1 MKTYDKSGVAGAII
15 LPEALQRLVD
25 FTPDHE
31 LLLAEKLCFHL
42 FVWPNEL
49 CWMDSSAFRLDASG
63 EPIGLNVGRDLLN
76 PRSRVIPIDPP
87 HRAVF
92 RTLLPRSGPLF
103 HGPDPFARL
112 QRLGSNLQIK
122 LSQCLALR
130 SVMTYARC
138 AGLSAN
144 EITARACVRPRPLAG
159 QLLSPGARAR
169 AEEYFAV
176 DFHLSRSALRPRYCG
191 PDAVPR
197 QLIWLA
203 PKDAGC
209 THDPGPFKT
218 IHWGSDSPG
227 CALTNDGSGQCGGV
241 WAGIGPGGDPGM
253 QHPGTGSNSQELHL
267 RNPCGSMGFLLFPV
281 FAEKNGVATTRHRNM
296 EAPGETARHR
306 PLPRLAIASQCV

>member
-1 MKTYDKSGVAGAII
+1 MRTPRLKQPCQRDVSSIAITAICEIESFMMKTYDKSGVAGAII

-87 HRAVF
+87 HRAVLPDAAAPVRPAF
-92 RTLLPRSGPLF
+92 PWPRSV
-103 HGPDPFARL
+103 
-112 QRLGSNLQIK
+112 
-122 LSQCLALR
+122 R
-130 SVMTYARC
+130 SVATVELEPSNKTFAVSRP
-138 AGLSAN
+138 ALSHDL
-144 EITARACVRPRPLAG
+144 CPMCRPLG
-159 QLLSPGARAR
+159 QRDHRQGLREASSPRGPIVKPGGASP

-197 QLIWLA
+197 QLIRLA
-203 PKDAGC
+203 PKEAG
-209 THDPGPFKT
+209 
-218 IHWGSDSPG
+218 
-227 CALTNDGSGQCGGV
+227 
-241 WAGIGPGGDPGM
+241 
-253 QHPGTGSNSQELHL
+253 
-267 RNPCGSMGFLLFPV
+267 
-281 FAEKNGVATTRHRNM
+281 
-296 EAPGETARHR
+296 
-306 PLPRLAIASQCV
+306 